1 MAFEIIETND
11 LNEEKNKGS
20 LLQGILNCIFLLYA
34 YSGFVFETV
43 KIFYSKIILPEKI
56 ISFFS
61 TYKVIM
67 FMLIFFFN
75 INDFIIFMNEHI
87 KVKKMNANFSNESSE
102 RNKLW
107 LLFVFFCT
115 LISAGYFYFEF
126 VYYICLVKVILSTL
140 KIIYSNL
147 MWILFKNNLKGVYGV
162 KNSKQRIF
170 YENQS
175 ESFSSNIEKNS
186 FEIVYGKTE
195 EIDRTFEKLFKLE
208 GVLERIK
215 ENNPEAKYFIIQFKS
230 WEKKMPINLI
240 LSDENDNHVIKYS
253 LNSQQR
259 LENPLR
265 QEIVLKKIKSFEN

>member
-11 LNEEKNKGS
+11 LNEEKDKRS
-20 LLQGILNCIFLLYA
+20 LLLGILNCIFLLYA
-34 YSGFVFETV
+34 YSGFAFETIRMFYP
-43 KIFYSKIILPEKI
+43 KIVLHGKI

-87 KVKKMNANFSNESSE
+87 KVKKMNASFSDESSE

-107 LLFVFFCT
+107 LLFIFLCT
-115 LISAGYFYFEF
+115 LISTGYFYVEF

-140 KIIYSNL
+140 KIAYSNL
-147 MWILFKNNLKGVYGV
+147 MWFLFKNNLKGVYGV
-162 KNSKQRIF
+162 KNSKQSIF
-170 YENQS
+170 YENQF
-175 ESFSSNIEKNS
+175 ENFSSNVEKNN
-186 FEIVYGKTE
+186 FEIFYGKIE
-195 EIDRTFEKLFKLE
+195 EIDKVFEKIFSLGGILE
-208 GVLERIK
+208 KIK
-215 ENNPEAKYFIIQFKS
+215 KNNPDAKYFVVQFKS

-240 LSDENDNHVIKYS
+240 LSDENDNYLIKYS
-253 LNSQQR
+253 LNSQQK

-265 QEIVLKKIKSFEN
+265 QEIILKKIKSFEN

>member
-11 LNEEKNKGS
+11 LKEEKNKGS
-20 LLQGILNCIFLLYA
+20 LLQGILNCIFLFYA
-34 YSGFVFETV
+34 YSGFTFETV

-67 FMLIFFFN
+67 FMMIFFFN

-87 KVKKMNANFSNESSE
+87 KMKKMNASFSNESSE

-107 LLFVFFCT
+107 LLFIFLCT
-115 LISAGYFYFEF
+115 LISAGYFYVEF
-126 VYYICLVKVILSTL
+126 VYYICLVKIILSTL

-147 MWILFKNNLKGVYGV
+147 MWFLFKNNLKGVYGV

-170 YENQS
+170 YENQF
-175 ESFSSNIEKNS
+175 ENFSSNVEKNN
-186 FEIVYGKTE
+186 FEIVYGKIE

-208 GVLERIK
+208 GISEKIK

-230 WEKKMPINLI
+230 WEKKIPINLI
-240 LSDENDNHVIKYS
+240 LSDENDNYVIKYS
-253 LNSQQR
+253 LNSQQK

-265 QEIVLKKIKSFEN
+265 QEIVIKKIKSFEN

>member
-11 LNEEKNKGS
+11 FNEEKNKGN
-20 LLQGILNCIFLLYA
+20 LLSGILNCIFLLYA
-34 YSGFVFETV
+34 YSGFAFETV

-67 FMLIFFFN
+67 FMMIFFFN

-87 KVKKMNANFSNESSE
+87 KVKKMNASFSNESSE

-115 LISAGYFYFEF
+115 LISAGYFYAEF
-126 VYYICLVKVILSTL
+126 IYYICLIKMILSTL

-147 MWILFKNNLKGVYGV
+147 MWLLFKNNLKGIYGV

-170 YENQS
+170 YENQF
-175 ESFSSNIEKNS
+175 ENFSSNVEKNN
-186 FEIVYGKTE
+186 FEIVYGKIE
-195 EIDRTFEKLFKLE
+195 EIDRTFEKLFNLE

-215 ENNPEAKYFIIQFKS
+215 ENNPEAKYFIVQFKS
-230 WEKKMPINLI
+230 WEKKIPINLI
-240 LSDENDNHVIKYS
+240 LSDENDNYVIKYS
-253 LNSQQR
+253 LNSQQ
-259 LENPLR
+259 
-265 QEIVLKKIKSFEN
+265 K

>member
-11 LNEEKNKGS
+11 LNEEKDKRS
-20 LLQGILNCIFLLYA
+20 LLLGILNYIFLLYA
-34 YSGFVFETV
+34 YSGFAFETIRMFYP
-43 KIFYSKIILPEKI
+43 KIVLHGKI

-87 KVKKMNANFSNESSE
+87 KVKKMNASFSDESSE

-107 LLFVFFCT
+107 LLFIFLCT
-115 LISAGYFYFEF
+115 LISTGYFYVEF

-140 KIIYSNL
+140 KIAYSNL
-147 MWILFKNNLKGVYGV
+147 MWFLFKNNLKGVYGV
-162 KNSKQRIF
+162 KNSKQSIF
-170 YENQS
+170 YENQF
-175 ESFSSNIEKNS
+175 ENFSSNVEKNN
-186 FEIVYGKTE
+186 FEISYGKIE
-195 EIDRTFEKLFKLE
+195 EIDKVFEKIFSLGGILE
-208 GVLERIK
+208 KIK
-215 ENNPEAKYFIIQFKS
+215 KNNPDAKYFVVQFKS

-240 LSDENDNHVIKYS
+240 LSDENDNYLIKYS
-253 LNSQQR
+253 LNSQQK

-265 QEIVLKKIKSFEN
+265 QEIILKKIKSFEN

>member
-11 LNEEKNKGS
+11 LNKEKNKGS

-107 LLFVFFCT
+107 LLFVFLCT

-147 MWILFKNNLKGVYGV
+147 MWILFKNNLKDVYGT
-162 KNSKQRIF
+162 KGSKQKIF

-175 ESFSSNIEKNS
+175 ENFSSNVEKNK
-186 FEIVYGKTE
+186 FEISYGKIE
-195 EIDRTFEKLFKLE
+195 EIDKAFENLFNLE

-215 ENNPEAKYFIIQFKS
+215 ENNPEAKYFIVQFKS

-240 LSDENDNHVIKYS
+240 LSDENDNYVIKYS
-253 LNSQQR
+253 LNNQQR

>member
-11 LNEEKNKGS
+11 LKEEKNKGS
-20 LLQGILNCIFLLYA
+20 LLQGILNCIFLFYA
-34 YSGFVFETV
+34 YSGFTFETV

-56 ISFFS
+56 ISFFT

-67 FMLIFFFN
+67 FMMIFFFN
-75 INDFIIFMNEHI
+75 INNFIIFMNEHI
-87 KVKKMNANFSNESSE
+87 KVKKMNASFSNESSE

-107 LLFVFFCT
+107 LLFIFLCT
-115 LISAGYFYFEF
+115 LISAGYFYVEF

-147 MWILFKNNLKGVYGV
+147 MWFLFKNNLKGIYGV

-170 YENQS
+170 YENQF
-175 ESFSSNIEKNS
+175 ENFSSNVEKNN
-186 FEIVYGKTE
+186 FEIVYGKIE

-208 GVLERIK
+208 GISEKIK

-230 WEKKMPINLI
+230 WEKKIPINLI
-240 LSDENDNHVIKYS
+240 LSDENDNYVIKYL
-253 LNSQQR
+253 LNSQQK

-265 QEIVLKKIKSFEN
+265 QEIVIKKIKSFEN

>member
-11 LNEEKNKGS
+11 LNEEKDKRS
-20 LLQGILNCIFLLYA
+20 LLLGILNCIFLLYA
-34 YSGFVFETV
+34 YSGFVFETIRMFYP
-43 KIFYSKIILPEKI
+43 KIVLPEKI

-87 KVKKMNANFSNESSE
+87 KVKKMNASFSNESSE

-107 LLFVFFCT
+107 LLFIFLCT
-115 LISAGYFYFEF
+115 LISTGYFYVEF

-140 KIIYSNL
+140 KIAYSNL
-147 MWILFKNNLKGVYGV
+147 MWFLFKNNLKGVYGV
-162 KNSKQRIF
+162 KNSKQSIF
-170 YENQS
+170 YENQF
-175 ESFSSNIEKNS
+175 ENFSSNVEKNN
-186 FEIVYGKTE
+186 FEISYGKIE
-195 EIDRTFEKLFKLE
+195 EIDKVFEKIFSLGGILE
-208 GVLERIK
+208 KIK
-215 ENNPEAKYFIIQFKS
+215 KNNPDAKYFVVQFKS

-240 LSDENDNHVIKYS
+240 LSDENDNYLIKYS
-253 LNSQQR
+253 LNSQQK

-265 QEIVLKKIKSFEN
+265 QEIILKKIKSFEN

>member
-11 LNEEKNKGS
+11 LNEEKNKGN
-20 LLQGILNCIFLLYA
+20 LLIGILNCIFLLYA
-34 YSGFVFETV
+34 YSGFAFETV

-56 ISFFS
+56 TSFFS

-107 LLFVFFCT
+107 LLFVFLCT

-147 MWILFKNNLKGVYGV
+147 MWFLFKNNLKGIYGV

-170 YENQS
+170 YENQF
-175 ESFSSNIEKNS
+175 ENFSSNVEKNN
-186 FEIVYGKTE
+186 FEIVYGKIE

-208 GVLERIK
+208 GILEKIK

-240 LSDENDNHVIKYS
+240 LSDENDNYVMKYS
-253 LNSQQR
+253 LNSQQK

-265 QEIVLKKIKSFEN
+265 QEIILKKIKSFEK

>member
-11 LNEEKNKGS
+11 LNEEKDKRS
-20 LLQGILNCIFLLYA
+20 LLLGILNCIFLLYA
-34 YSGFVFETV
+34 YSGFAFETIRMFYP
-43 KIFYSKIILPEKI
+43 KIVLHGKI

-87 KVKKMNANFSNESSE
+87 KVKKMNASFSDESSE

-107 LLFVFFCT
+107 LLFIFLCT
-115 LISAGYFYFEF
+115 LISTGYFYVEF

-140 KIIYSNL
+140 KIAYSNL
-147 MWILFKNNLKGVYGV
+147 MWFLFKNNLKGVYGV
-162 KNSKQRIF
+162 KNSKQSIF
-170 YENQS
+170 YENQF
-175 ESFSSNIEKNS
+175 ENFSSNVEKNN
-186 FEIVYGKTE
+186 FEISYGKIE
-195 EIDRTFEKLFKLE
+195 EIDKVFEKNFSLGGILE
-208 GVLERIK
+208 KIK
-215 ENNPEAKYFIIQFKS
+215 KNNPDAKYFVVQFKS

-240 LSDENDNHVIKYS
+240 LSDENDNYLIKYS
-253 LNSQQR
+253 LNSQQK

-265 QEIVLKKIKSFEN
+265 QEIILKKIKSFEN

>member
-20 LLQGILNCIFLLYA
+20 LLQGILNCIFLLYT

-67 FMLIFFFN
+67 FMMIFFFN

-87 KVKKMNANFSNESSE
+87 KVKKMNASFSNESSE

-107 LLFVFFCT
+107 LLFIFLCT
-115 LISAGYFYFEF
+115 LISAGYFYVEF

-147 MWILFKNNLKGVYGV
+147 MWLLFKNNLKGVYGV

-170 YENQS
+170 YENQF
-175 ESFSSNIEKNS
+175 ENFSSNVEKNS
-186 FEIVYGKTE
+186 FEISYGKIE
-195 EIDRTFEKLFKLE
+195 DIDKVFEKLFKLE
-208 GVLERIK
+208 GISEKIK

-230 WEKKMPINLI
+230 WEKKIPINLI
-240 LSDENDNHVIKYS
+240 LSDENDNYVIKYS
-253 LNSQQR
+253 LNSQQK
-259 LENPLR
+259 LENSLR
-265 QEIVLKKIKSFEN
+265 QEIVIKKIKSFEN

>member
-11 LNEEKNKGS
+11 LNEEKRKGS

-34 YSGFVFETV
+34 YSGFAFETV

-107 LLFVFFCT
+107 LLFVFLCT

-147 MWILFKNNLKGVYGV
+147 MWILFKNNLKDVYGT
-162 KNSKQRIF
+162 KGSKQKIF
-170 YENQS
+170 YENQF
-175 ESFSSNIEKNS
+175 ENFSSNVEKNN
-186 FEIVYGKTE
+186 FEIVYGKIE
-195 EIDRTFEKLFKLE
+195 EIDRTFEKFFKLE
-208 GVLERIK
+208 GISEKIK
-215 ENNPEAKYFIIQFKS
+215 ENNPEAKYFIVRFKS

-240 LSDENDNHVIKYS
+240 LSDENDNYVIKYS

>member
-11 LNEEKNKGS
+11 LNKEKNKGS

-107 LLFVFFCT
+107 LLFVFLCT

-147 MWILFKNNLKGVYGV
+147 MWILFKNNLKDVYGA
-162 KNSKQRIF
+162 KGSKQKIF

-175 ESFSSNIEKNS
+175 ENFSSNVEKNR
-186 FEIVYGKTE
+186 FEISYGKIE
-195 EIDRTFEKLFKLE
+195 EIDKAFENLFNLE

-215 ENNPEAKYFIIQFKS
+215 ENNPEAKYFIVQFKS

-240 LSDENDNHVIKYS
+240 LSDENDNYVIKYS
-253 LNSQQR
+253 LNNQQR

>member
-11 LNEEKNKGS
+11 LKEEKNKGS
-20 LLQGILNCIFLLYA
+20 LLQGILNCIFLFYA
-34 YSGFVFETV
+34 YSGFTFETV

-67 FMLIFFFN
+67 FMMIFFFN

-87 KVKKMNANFSNESSE
+87 KVKKMNASFSNESSE

-107 LLFVFFCT
+107 LLFIFLCT
-115 LISAGYFYFEF
+115 LISAGYFYVEF

-147 MWILFKNNLKGVYGV
+147 MWFLFKNNLKGVYGV

-170 YENQS
+170 YENQF
-175 ESFSSNIEKNS
+175 ENFSSNVEKNN
-186 FEIVYGKTE
+186 FEIVYGKIE

-208 GVLERIK
+208 GISEKIK

-230 WEKKMPINLI
+230 WEKKIPINLI
-240 LSDENDNHVIKYS
+240 LSDENDNYVIKYS
-253 LNSQQR
+253 LNSQQK

-265 QEIVLKKIKSFEN
+265 QEIVIKKIKSFEN

>member
-11 LNEEKNKGS
+11 LNEEKDKRS
-20 LLQGILNCIFLLYA
+20 LLLGILNCIFLLYA
-34 YSGFVFETV
+34 YSGFAFETIRMFYP
-43 KIFYSKIILPEKI
+43 KIVLHGKI

-87 KVKKMNANFSNESSE
+87 KVKKMNASFSDESSE

-107 LLFVFFCT
+107 LLFIFLCT
-115 LISAGYFYFEF
+115 LISTGYFYVEF

-140 KIIYSNL
+140 KIAYSNL
-147 MWILFKNNLKGVYGV
+147 MWFLFKNNLKGVYGV
-162 KNSKQRIF
+162 KNSKQSIF
-170 YENQS
+170 YENQF
-175 ESFSSNIEKNS
+175 ENFSSNVEKNN
-186 FEIVYGKTE
+186 FEISYGKIE
-195 EIDRTFEKLFKLE
+195 EIDKVFEKIFSLGGILE
-208 GVLERIK
+208 KIK
-215 ENNPEAKYFIIQFKS
+215 KNNPDAKYFVVQFKS

-240 LSDENDNHVIKYS
+240 LSDENDNYLIKYS
-253 LNSQQR
+253 LNSQQK

-265 QEIVLKKIKSFEN
+265 QEIILKKIKSFEN

>member
-11 LNEEKNKGS
+11 LNEKKNKGN
-20 LLQGILNCIFLLYA
+20 LLIGILNCIFLLYV
-34 YSGFVFETV
+34 YSGFAFETIR
-43 KIFYSKIILPEKI
+43 IFYPKIILPEKI

-75 INDFIIFMNEHI
+75 INDFIIFMNGHI
-87 KVKKMNANFSNESSE
+87 KVKKMNASFSNESSE

-107 LLFVFFCT
+107 LLFIFLCT
-115 LISAGYFYFEF
+115 LISAGYFYVEF

-147 MWILFKNNLKGVYGV
+147 MWLLFKNNLKGVYGV

-170 YENQS
+170 YENQA
-175 ESFSSNIEKNS
+175 ENFSSNVEKNN
-186 FEIVYGKTE
+186 FEISYGKVE
-195 EIDRTFEKLFKLE
+195 EIDKDFEKLFKLE
-208 GVLERIK
+208 GISEKIK
-215 ENNPEAKYFIIQFKS
+215 ENNPEAKYFIIQFKN
-230 WEKKMPINLI
+230 WEKKIPINLI
-240 LSDENDNHVIKYS
+240 LSDENDNYVIKYS
-253 LNSQQR
+253 LNSQQK

-265 QEIVLKKIKSFEN
+265 QEIVIKKIKSFEN

>member
-43 KIFYSKIILPEKI
+43 KIFYPKIVLSEKV

-67 FMLIFFFN
+67 FMMIFFFN

-87 KVKKMNANFSNESSE
+87 KVKKMNASFSNESSE

-107 LLFVFFCT
+107 LLFIFFCT
-115 LISAGYFYFEF
+115 LISAGYFYVEF

-147 MWILFKNNLKGVYGV
+147 MWLLFKNNLKGAYGV

-170 YENQS
+170 YENQF
-175 ESFSSNIEKNS
+175 ENFSSNVEKNN
-186 FEIVYGKTE
+186 FEISYGKIE
-195 EIDRTFEKLFKLE
+195 EIDKVFEKIFSLGGILE
-208 GVLERIK
+208 KIK
-215 ENNPEAKYFIIQFKS
+215 KNNPDAKYFVVQFKS

-240 LSDENDNHVIKYS
+240 LSDENDNYVIKYS
-253 LNSQQR
+253 LNSQQK

-265 QEIVLKKIKSFEN
+265 QEIILKKIKSFEN

>member
-11 LNEEKNKGS
+11 LNEEKDKRS
-20 LLQGILNCIFLLYA
+20 LLLGILNCIFLLYA
-34 YSGFVFETV
+34 YSGFAFETIRMFYP
-43 KIFYSKIILPEKI
+43 KIVLHGKI

-87 KVKKMNANFSNESSE
+87 KVKKMNASFSDESSE

-107 LLFVFFCT
+107 LLFIFLCT
-115 LISAGYFYFEF
+115 LISTGYFYVEF

-140 KIIYSNL
+140 KIAYSNL
-147 MWILFKNNLKGVYGV
+147 MWFLFKNNLKGVYGV
-162 KNSKQRIF
+162 KNSKQSIF
-170 YENQS
+170 YENQF
-175 ESFSSNIEKNS
+175 ENFSSNVEKNN
-186 FEIVYGKTE
+186 FEISYGKIE
-195 EIDRTFEKLFKLE
+195 EIDKVFEKIFSLGGILE
-208 GVLERIK
+208 KIK
-215 ENNPEAKYFIIQFKS
+215 KNNPDAKYFVIQFKS

-240 LSDENDNHVIKYS
+240 LSDENDNYLIKYS
-253 LNSQQR
+253 LNSQQK

-265 QEIVLKKIKSFEN
+265 QEIILKKIKSFEN

>member
-1 MAFEIIETND
+1 MAFEIMEIN
-11 LNEEKNKGS
+11 NEEKSKRN
-20 LLQGILNCIFLLYA
+20 LFLGILNCVFLLYL
-34 YSGFVFETV
+34 YFGFASETI
-43 KIFYSKIILPEKI
+43 KIFYPEFVLPEKV

-67 FMLIFFFN
+67 FMMIFFFN
-75 INDFIIFMNEHI
+75 INDFIIFMAEHI
-87 KVKKMNANFSNESSE
+87 KVKKMNASFSNERAE

-107 LLFVFFCT
+107 LLFISLCL
-115 LISAGYFYFEF
+115 LISVGYFFTDF

-140 KIIYSNL
+140 KITYSNL
-147 MWILFKNNLKGVYGV
+147 MWILFKNNLKDVYGA
-162 KNSKQRIF
+162 KGSKQKIF

-175 ESFSSNIEKNS
+175 ENFSSNVEKNN
-186 FEIVYGKTE
+186 FEIVYGKIE

-208 GVLERIK
+208 GILEKIK

-240 LSDENDNHVIKYS
+240 LSDGNDNYVIKYS